1 MSEYKTGPSL
11 AITDAVVVLPD
22 RVIERGSVGL
32 RQGRIAE
39 ISDSGVLQGSY
50 DDEVDARGAYLVP
63 GVIDLHNDSLETE
76 INPRPESNLPLD
88 FALATLER
96 RLLAAGVTTEFHAI
110 AFMNRSNSGRSV
122 SNAAYR
128 SAYLAEYA
136 ASGRQLIDNQ
146 VLHRIDVWS
155 PEHLAAI
162 FESVERLS
170 MRYVSVN
177 DHTPGQG
184 QYRDLGAFKERM
196 EAWVQQRGRVAL
208 NPDDALERMNTRNA
222 DKETVPMVY
231 ARIAEARQRLCFEIA
246 SHDDDSPEKVDTLQT
261 LGARVSEFPVTI
273 EAAQRARDLG
283 MTIVVGAPNIVR
295 GGSSSGNMDA
305 QELFSLGLADVI
317 CADYHAPSMLPAAFR
332 LVDEGVLDL
341 PAAIR
346 ALSYNA
352 ASALQRFDLGAV
364 RLGYVAD
371 LVLVRREGREFPQ
384 VERVFRSGRQML
396 SLPAVRREEVPA

>member
-1 MSEYKTGPSL
+1 MSELTNTASL

-50 DDEVDARGAYLVP
+50 DDEVDARSAYLVP

-110 AFMNRSNSGRSV
+110 AFMNRANSGRSV

-155 PEHLAAI
+155 PEHLDAI

-184 QYRDLGAFKERM
+184 QYRDLDAFKERM
-196 EAWVQQRGRVAL
+196 QAWVQQRGRVAL
-208 NPDDALERMNTRNA
+208 
-222 DKETVPMVY
+222 
-231 ARIAEARQRLCFEIA
+231 
-246 SHDDDSPEKVDTLQT
+246 
-261 LGARVSEFPVTI
+261 
-273 EAAQRARDLG
+273 
-283 MTIVVGAPNIVR
+283 
-295 GGSSSGNMDA
+295 
-305 QELFSLGLADVI
+305 SLI
-317 CADYHAPSMLPAAFR
+317 H
-332 LVDEGVLDL
+332 
-341 PAAIR
+341 I
-346 ALSYNA
+346 
-352 ASALQRFDLGAV
+352 
-364 RLGYVAD
+364 
-371 LVLVRREGREFPQ
+371 
-384 VERVFRSGRQML
+384 
-396 SLPAVRREEVPA
+396 